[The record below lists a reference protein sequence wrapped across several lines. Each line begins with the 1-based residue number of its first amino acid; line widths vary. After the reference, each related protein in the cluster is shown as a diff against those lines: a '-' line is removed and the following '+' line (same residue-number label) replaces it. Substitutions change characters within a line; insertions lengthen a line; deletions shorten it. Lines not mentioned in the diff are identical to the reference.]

1 MVSNLLSIVLAT
13 VGWNIVWLLIE
24 MTVPVE
30 PRTVPVTNPEFQPDS
45 DPKPEM
51 KSERI
56 EMMRKPPGATL
67 ATPPKDE
74 DTENS
79 NPSPAET
86 KITEDRVQK
95 IETDHLFYQEQI
107 DGFKKKFQNLS
118 STIEGFEEMDQENR
132 LLKEKVSTWVTTE
145 SELRRENSYLKAE
158 IKKKDQEL
166 EMMTAEVDS
175 INTTIAKRFF
185 EKLDSYVDRVSP
197 RISQL
202 ESEKSLLQS
211 TLDDLRKSSRKRVE
225 ELIADNTQL
234 RESIEVTAEKSK
246 EEAENDV
253 AALSEEL
260 ASDETSIE
268 SASSS
273 DLPDDE
279 LRDAGVETEEE
290 EAEQPV
296 EKKRN
301 RIAKW
306 LEKHGFLK
314 KKKPKPRDLY

>member
-1 MVSNLLSIVLAT
+1 
-13 VGWNIVWLLIE
+13 
-24 MTVPVE
+24 
-30 PRTVPVTNPEFQPDS
+30 
-45 DPKPEM
+45 
-51 KSERI
+51 
-56 EMMRKPPGATL
+56 
-67 ATPPKDE
+67 
-74 DTENS
+74 
-79 NPSPAET
+79 
-86 KITEDRVQK
+86 
-95 IETDHLFYQEQI
+95 
-107 DGFKKKFQNLS
+107 
-118 STIEGFEEMDQENR
+118 
-132 LLKEKVSTWVTTE
+132 
-145 SELRRENSYLKAE
+145 
-158 IKKKDQEL
+158 
-166 EMMTAEVDS
+166 
-175 INTTIAKRFF
+175 
-185 EKLDSYVDRVSP
+185 
-197 RISQL
+197 
-202 ESEKSLLQS
+202 LQS

-279 LRDAGVETEEE
+279 LRDAGVVTEEE
-290 EAEQPV
+290 EPEQPV

>member
-1 MVSNLLSIVLAT
+1 
-13 VGWNIVWLLIE
+13 
-24 MTVPVE
+24 
-30 PRTVPVTNPEFQPDS
+30 
-45 DPKPEM
+45 M
-51 KSERI
+51 KSDRI
-56 EMMRKPPGATL
+56 EMMRKPPGTTL
-67 ATPPKDE
+67 PTPAKDN

-79 NPSPAET
+79 NPSSAET

-95 IETDHLFYQEQI
+95 IVNDHLFYHDQI
-107 DGFKKKFQNLS
+107 DQLKNKFQNLS

-175 INTTIAKRFF
+175 IQNTLTKRFF

-273 DLPDDE
+273 EDLPDDE
-279 LRDAGVETEEE
+279 LRDAELETEEE
-290 EAEQPV
+290 EPEQPV
-296 EKKRN
+296 EKKRS

-306 LEKHGFLK
+306 LEKYGFLK

>member
-1 MVSNLLSIVLAT
+1 
-13 VGWNIVWLLIE
+13 
-24 MTVPVE
+24 
-30 PRTVPVTNPEFQPDS
+30 
-45 DPKPEM
+45 
-51 KSERI
+51 
-56 EMMRKPPGATL
+56 
-67 ATPPKDE
+67 
-74 DTENS
+74 
-79 NPSPAET
+79 
-86 KITEDRVQK
+86 
-95 IETDHLFYQEQI
+95 
-107 DGFKKKFQNLS
+107 
-118 STIEGFEEMDQENR
+118 
-132 LLKEKVSTWVTTE
+132 
-145 SELRRENSYLKAE
+145 
-158 IKKKDQEL
+158 
-166 EMMTAEVDS
+166 MMTAEVDS
-175 INTTIAKRFF
+175 IQNTLTKRFF

-273 DLPDDE
+273 EDLPDDE
-279 LRDAGVETEEE
+279 LRDAELETEEE
-290 EAEQPV
+290 EPEQPV
-296 EKKRN
+296 EKKRS

-306 LEKHGFLK
+306 LEKYGFLK